1 MQKYDKHDMQITGF
15 LSEENKF
22 DQISSNFLKLPF
34 FLWKFFDEDDIAKLV
49 VDIWRN
55 CSNRLCQSTSPTLM
69 KKFTDVS
76 PILSNV

>member
-1 MQKYDKHDMQITGF
+1 MQKYDKRDMQITGF

-22 DQISSNFLKLPF
+22 DQRSYNFLKLTF
-34 FLWKFFDEDDIAKLV
+34 FLWKFFEDDIAKLV

-69 KKFTDVS
+69 KKFTDAS

>member
-22 DQISSNFLKLPF
+22 DQRSYNFLKLPF

-49 VDIWRN
+49 VDI
-55 CSNRLCQSTSPTLM
+55 
-69 KKFTDVS
+69 
-76 PILSNV
+76 